1 MSKNPAILF
10 VTVLVVA
17 ACLVAGAS
25 AKKTGEP
32 VSLNAADTVSQDGVT
47 YDFLWTVEDAANPG
61 VDLVTTGVLS
71 GPTGSQASGFNFPA
85 PVVPKGQTKTFKVK
99 AKLTPKTGAGGSL
112 ATCIGESVQEI
123 TVEGPTDSEIGEC
136 QTICE
141 TEAETEFARDP
152 SLPDTGVDLEW
163 SVDDTIPV
171 NDPSDHHKAKIP
183 VSGTLAPGHHTVKLK
198 LKNNSGQG
206 EETTLVQDLH
216 VVHQPRPQI
225 T

>member
-1 MSKNPAILF
+1 M
-10 VTVLVVA
+10 
-17 ACLVAGAS
+17 
-25 AKKTGEP
+25 
-32 VSLNAADTVSQDGVT
+32 
-47 YDFLWTVEDAANPG
+47 
-61 VDLVTTGVLS
+61 
-71 GPTGSQASGFNFPA
+71 
-85 PVVPKGQTKTFKVK
+85 
-99 AKLTPKTGAGGSL
+99 
-112 ATCIGESVQEI
+112 
-123 TVEGPTDSEIGEC
+123 EGPTDSEIGEC

-141 TEAETEFARDP
+141 TEAETEFATIP
-152 SLPDTGVDLEW
+152 AFATQGVDLEW

-171 NDPSDHHKAKIP
+171 NDPSDHRKAKIP